1 MRIKGVEV
9 DLWQLEDVPDPFK
22 TQDMCDKAVHKRPW
36 LLKYVPDWFIT
47 KQQIK
52 SCYDDDDY
60 CNDDKLIKW
69 HDGHQKRKAQK
80 AQVKKELMP
89 VA

>member
-22 TQDMCDKAVHKRPW
+22 TQDMCDKTVQKRPW

-47 KQQIK
+47 KQ
-52 SCYDDDDY
+52 
-60 CNDDKLIKW
+60 
-69 HDGHQKRKAQK
+69 
-80 AQVKKELMP
+80 
-89 VA
+89 